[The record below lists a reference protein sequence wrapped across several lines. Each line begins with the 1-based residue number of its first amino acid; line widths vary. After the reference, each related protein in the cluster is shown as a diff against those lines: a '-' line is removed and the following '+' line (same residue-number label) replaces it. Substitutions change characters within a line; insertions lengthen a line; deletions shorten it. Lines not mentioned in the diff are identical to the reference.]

1 MILDRS
7 PPRRNEKPKYKQRS
21 NPQYSRRK
29 QQDRLASHTI
39 NDGKKWFKRYLK
51 QVDSRPKGVHV
62 ELATGSMEEETYL
75 ITEVMKGDSVN
86 IYIW

>member
-1 MILDRS
+1 MILDRA
-7 PPRRNEKPKYKQRS
+7 PPRRNEKPKYKQIS

-39 NDGKKWFKRYLK
+39 NDGKKWFKMSLK
-51 QVDSRPKGVHV
+51 QVDSRTKGVHV
-62 ELATGSMEEETYL
+62 ELATDSMEEETNI